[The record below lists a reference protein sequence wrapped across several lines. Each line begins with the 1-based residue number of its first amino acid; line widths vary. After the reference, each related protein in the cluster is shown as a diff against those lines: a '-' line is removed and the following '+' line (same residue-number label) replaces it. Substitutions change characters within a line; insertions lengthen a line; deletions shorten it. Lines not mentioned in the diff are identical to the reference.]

1 MSKYRRYDHL
11 DGLIQQQLKVEFAY
25 LFTREI
31 RDECDQLAK
40 MTGRQAFRILNGRL
54 QALKK
59 AGVIEY
65 VRPHSWRLKKTGC

>member
-1 MSKYRRYDHL
+1 MSSYDHL
-11 DGLIQQQLKVEFAY
+11 DELIQQQLSFEFAY

-40 MTGRQAFRILNGRL
+40 MTGRQAFRILAGRL

-65 VRPHSWRLKKTGC
+65 VRPHGWRLKKTGC